1 MFKRKHMAMIILL
14 LSVFLTMA
22 GCSKKSDTYSTEYK
36 DGYMRV
42 YHDGK
47 INATYVEDFD
57 EDVYSED
64 KLKDMVNKEIA
75 EFNENYSADNGMSL
89 EDFEVKDDE
98 AKVKFSFKTVE
109 DYILYNEKYVN
120 SDKVIKMFV
129 GTYDDAVSA
138 GYKVSGKLKA
148 AGKKEKVD
156 LDEILEKE
164 DTSKLYVV
172 YTNQGTVMRFDGNI
186 KYVNNNVKLDGKMVV
201 TSDKNQNYILYAL
214 KEK

>member
-1 MFKRKHMAMIILL
+1 MFKKKHVAATLLL

-42 YHDGK
+42 FHDGT
-47 INATYVEDFD
+47 IFATYVEDFD

-64 KLKDMVNKEIA
+64 KLKDMVNNEIA
-75 EFNENYSADNGMSL
+75 EFNANYSADNGMSL
-89 EDFEVKDDE
+89 ENFEVKDDE
-98 AKVKFSFKTVE
+98 AKVKLAFKTVE

-120 SDKVIKMFV
+120 SGKVIKMFI
-129 GTYDDAVSA
+129 GTYDDAVAA
-138 GYKVSGKLKA
+138 GYKVTGKLKV
-148 AGKKEKVD
+148 AGKKEKIDVD
-156 LDEILEKE
+156 ELTEKE

-172 YTNQGTVMRFDGNI
+172 YTNQGAVMRFDGDI
-186 KYVNNNVKLDGKMVV
+186 KYVNNNVKLDKKMAI
-201 TSDKNQNYILYAL
+201 TSDKSQNFILYAL

>member
-98 AKVKFSFKTVE
+98 AKVKFAFKTVE

-120 SDKVIKMFV
+120 SDKVIKMFI

-138 GYKVSGKLKA
+138 GYKVSGKLKV

-186 KYVNNNVKLDGKMVV
+186 KYVNNNVKLDGKMAV

>member
-1 MFKRKHMAMIILL
+1 MFKKKHMAAMVLL

-42 YHDGK
+42 FHDGN
-47 INATYVEDFD
+47 IFATYVEDFD

-64 KLKDMVNKEIA
+64 KLKDMVNNEIA
-75 EFNENYSADNGMSL
+75 EFNQNYSADNGMSL
-89 EDFEVKDDE
+89 EEFEVKDDE
-98 AKVKFSFKTVE
+98 AKVKLAFKTVE

-120 SDKVIKMFV
+120 SNKVIKMFV
-129 GTYDDAVSA
+129 GTYDEAVTA
-138 GYKVSGKLKA
+138 GYKVTGKLKV
-148 AGKKEKVD
+148 AGKKEKIDVAE
-156 LDEILEKE
+156 LAEKE

-172 YTNQGTVMRFDGNI
+172 YTNQGTVMRFDGDI
-186 KYVNNNVKLDGKMVV
+186 KYVNNNVKLDKKMAI
-201 TSDKNQNYILYAL
+201 TSDKSQNFILYAL